1 MKKKLPTNTVD
12 FMNSSKVR
20 DYIFEKKKTDRI
32 ITFFGNNIKE
42 FKRIY
47 GEQNGMFTGERRSY
61 YWIVDFK
68 DKQIVIFS
76 GSVRGSSYEV
86 VCNEDIN
93 NFHSED
99 SYGDILVDF
108 LKELEIKL
116 KEIV

>member
-20 DYIFEKKKTDRI
+20 DYIFEKKKTDRV

-76 GSVRGSSYEV
+76 GPIRGSSYEV
-86 VCNEDIN
+86 VCDEDIN
-93 NFHSED
+93 TFHSKD
-99 SYGDILVDF
+99 SYGDLLVEF
-108 LKELEIKL
+108 LKELENKL
-116 KEIV
+116 KEII